1 MAAPMSAPAAGCA
14 DGIRGVQRLRH
25 SRRAN
30 TSTRCPVKPT
40 VTSGILAPRASFTTN
55 LRTKRPSPFPANVR
69 SRAQGVDAVLG
80 GMGDVGIS
88 GENPFEVAQL
98 VSDLYPGVSPDPGIA
113 ECFDEQALF
122 GKEPAPP
129 IAVTIAAVVAAE
141 VVASPT
147 RVRMNLTRIL
157 AVGKHTRHGNR
168 VVLQTV
174 RTARN
179 TA

>member
-1 MAAPMSAPAAGCA
+1 M
-14 DGIRGVQRLRH
+14 
-25 SRRAN
+25 
-30 TSTRCPVKPT
+30 
-40 VTSGILAPRASFTTN
+40 
-55 LRTKRPSPFPANVR
+55 
-69 SRAQGVDAVLG
+69 G
-80 GMGDVGIS
+80 GVGIS

-98 VSDLYPGVSPDPGIA
+98 VSDLYPGVPPDAGIA
-113 ECFDEQALF
+113 ECFDEETLF

-147 RVRMNLTRIL
+147 CVRMNLTRIL
-157 AVGKHTRHGNR
+157 AVGKHTWHGNW

-174 RTARN
+174 RAARN